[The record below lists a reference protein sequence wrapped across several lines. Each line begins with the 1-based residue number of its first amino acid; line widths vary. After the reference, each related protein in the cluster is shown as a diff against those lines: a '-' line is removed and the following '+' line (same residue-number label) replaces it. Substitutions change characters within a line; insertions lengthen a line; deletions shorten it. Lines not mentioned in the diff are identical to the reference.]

1 MGVSVKSVRVRGAR
15 AGASGCVI
23 ERAAADRLGLAEF
36 GELYVAGMAG
46 RLRSR
51 FRRARTLRL
60 GPLTLRDPLFMC
72 VLSAAGCSPTAPCLL
87 WLTRLC
93 CARLLPSQAVDA
105 VSYPEHAQRC
115 PRDLKVT

>member
-1 MGVSVKSVRVRGAR
+1 M
-15 AGASGCVI
+15 I

-60 GPLTLRDPLFMC
+60 GPLTLRNPLFMC
-72 VLSAAGCSPTAPCLL
+72 ALLLGCLPRITLLAGASLIWWHAWLYVHAALH
-87 WLTRLC
+87 
-93 CARLLPSQAVDA
+93 SQAAIHGHV
-105 VSYPEHAQRC
+105 EHVPTHC
-115 PRDLKVT
+115 PQSCIARSF